1 MSTPVGTFRTRLQ
14 RLHALPPLSAVAR
27 EILRVFADD
36 ETEIEEVERVIGLDP
51 GLAARIVGLAN
62 AAYYGQQGR
71 IQTLRSAIII
81 SLGLKLVKDI
91 ALALALAHS
100 FHLRSGRVFSAEKYW
115 LRAIMVAR
123 AAAVLTT
130 RVDPEN
136 PPPVG
141 NTAFTRDERMGRAYL
156 AGLLHQL
163 GVAALAWL
171 DLDALDRVMQECH
184 GLGGI
189 RTDCEIHHLGLT
201 HVELGA
207 MLGEAWSL
215 PRPILAVIAHYR
227 DEAYAGPCREL
238 VRTVQLACLA
248 HDLLMAEDA
257 GLPACMPS
265 HDETEAA
272 ALPEALD
279 TLRRE
284 REQFIAMAGL
294 MAGGAS

>member
-14 RLHALPPLSAVAR
+14 RLHALPPLSAVAQ

-36 ETEIEEVERVIGLDP
+36 EAEIEEVERVLGLDP

-81 SLGLKLVKDI
+81 SLGLKLVKDV
-91 ALALALAHS
+91 ALALALAQS

-115 LRAIMVAR
+115 LRAVMVAR
-123 AAAVLTT
+123 AAAVLAAEI
-130 RVDPEN
+130 DPDASA
-136 PPPVG
+136 PAA
-141 NTAFTRDERMGRAYL
+141 NTARGERTARAYL

-171 DLDALDRVMQECH
+171 DLDALDRVVQECH

-189 RTDCEIHHLGLT
+189 RADCEIHHLGLT
-201 HVELGA
+201 HAELGA
-207 MLGEAWSL
+207 MLGESWSL
-215 PRPILAVIAHYR
+215 PRPILTVIAHYR
-227 DEAYAGPCREL
+227 DETYAGPCREL

-248 HDLLMAEDA
+248 HDMLMAEEA
-257 GLPACMPS
+257 GLPACVTP
-265 HDETEAA
+265 HDDNEAA
-272 ALPEALD
+272 ALQAALE
-279 TLRRE
+279 TLRGE
-284 REQFIAMAGL
+284 REQFLAMATL
-294 MAGGAS
+294 MAGGSP